1 MKQFFKATK
10 WHTWIGIILSL
21 PIFIVGATAVL
32 IALEKTY
39 KDTENEPIIDVGWL
53 PGYGQKAME
62 KENDMKLSEIKASYL
77 AADGTQFYGTKSGA
91 IAVKNNKAIL
101 IKELSG
107 IEVFTI
113 EAVANTVYFGTK
125 MGLYSMEGN
134 QLSKISPIDTRHINI
149 RNDGSIALSNNKTVF
164 ISTDNGKNFEE
175 QTSYRILFASIPK
188 TENAMDMSEMP
199 LHKVVMDFHTGK
211 AFFGKAFMDIWII
224 LVGFSCA
231 LLSATGII
239 MWFKKTKNKAV
250 LSNSLTKY

>member
-10 WHTWIGIILSL
+10 WHTWVGIILSL

-39 KDTENEPIIDVGWL
+39 KDTESEPILSVGWL
-53 PGYGQKAME
+53 PGYSEKAMT
-62 KENDMKLSEIKASYL
+62 KENEMKLNEIKASHL
-77 AADGTQFYGTKSGA
+77 AFDGTQYYGTKSGA
-91 IAVKNNKAIL
+91 ITVKNGKATL
-101 IKELSG
+101 IPALSG

-113 EAVANTVYFGTK
+113 EAVAENIYFGTK
-125 MGLYSMEGN
+125 MGLYLLSNN
-134 QLSKISPIDTRHINI
+134 QVSKISPIDTRHIDI
-149 RNDGSIALSNNKTVF
+149 RKDGSIVLSNNKSLFV
-164 ISTDNGKNFEE
+164 STDNGQNFEE
-175 QTSYRILFASIPK
+175 QTDYKALFTSIPK
-188 TENAMDMSEMP
+188 SKTADKMDMSLVP

-231 LLSATGII
+231 LLSASGII

-250 LSNSLTKY
+250 LSNSIN